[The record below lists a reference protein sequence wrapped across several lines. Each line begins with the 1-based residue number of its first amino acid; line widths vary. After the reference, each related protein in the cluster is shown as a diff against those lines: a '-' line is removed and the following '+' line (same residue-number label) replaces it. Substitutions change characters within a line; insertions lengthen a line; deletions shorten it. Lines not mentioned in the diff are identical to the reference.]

1 MEVPIAS
8 FFFYVYI
15 TGMPVKPPEWM
26 VRHLNR
32 QQVIALEAPPPPPP
46 AAPSDGS
53 DGEWLPPTK
62 PQKSEINLVHV
73 ILDVV
78 HFNFM
83 VAFLLLL

>member
-62 PQKSEINLVHV
+62 PQKSEINLVH
-73 ILDVV
+73 
-78 HFNFM
+78 
-83 VAFLLLL
+83 FLLAV